1 MPRRRHVRAVYYP
14 MKHATGTKRRTA
26 AWRRAAVRILLIP
39 CAFVIVAGGA
49 AAAKP
54 AEAARRPPVNEHA
67 VTYDWF
73 WLFYE
78 DERGRDTATFVVR
91 PFYLKHGTRESF
103 FQASLMPFLF
113 WRYRKPGYD
122 KWKWLFGLGQ
132 SDDVR
137 RGNARDFDFGFFPLL
152 FFGFGTDSVREN
164 YFFLWPLGGTMKGK
178 FVTDRLTACIFPG
191 VLLFVFF
198 PPATLLSYQTLAW
211 GVISLLPAYL
221 SYEVGDFRAWGVLWP
236 LFHYGRGGLREEF
249 RLLPFYSHFVKR
261 GWYDKYSFLFVINYQ
276 RYYYADDL
284 QQTFFLFPLFGR
296 KWSRSGRM
304 SAVTLLWPFFSWGYD
319 KRIGD
324 WELNIPWPL
333 VQFKDCENP
342 KIRKRI
348 FFPVYG
354 RYRYVNNETVFIT
367 PLYFRLTKKSYRFDS
382 QQHIALLVF
391 WFYRRDYH
399 RNADPYYGR
408 RWRYFKLWPVFSVE
422 YNDLGDRA
430 FNLLAL
436 LPFRDREG
444 YERLYQPFWSVIEFE
459 GFRSGERRLG
469 LLLRL
474 YRQRWGPDFFHVRI
488 PFLISAARRENRL
501 TELTFFE
508 HMLGYQM
515 RPKGRYMRLFWIPI
529 RIGEAVA
536 LRPGENRDDRGDE
549 MSLARGGSLLLI
561 ERPLEAATATRRF
574 SWR

>member
-1 MPRRRHVRAVYYP
+1 
-14 MKHATGTKRRTA
+14 MKAIHAKRRGAA
-26 AWRRAAVRILLIP
+26 AWRCAVAVRIL
-39 CAFVIVAGGA
+39 VIYCVLWILFGATAATAAQTEKEGG
-49 AAAKP
+49 K
-54 AEAARRPPVNEHA
+54 RSIGA
-67 VTYDWF
+67 VPTVEFDWF

-78 DERGRDTATFVVR
+78 RERAGSTSTMVLR
-91 PFYLKHGTRESF
+91 PFYLKHGTNDSY

-113 WRYRKPGYD
+113 WRYRTPGYD

-132 SDDVR
+132 VDDVR
-137 RGNARDFDFGFFPLL
+137 RGDTRDFDFGFFPLL
-152 FFGFGTDSVREN
+152 FFGFGSAAAREN
-164 YFFLWPLGGTMKGK
+164 YFFLWPIGGTLKGK
-178 FVTDRLTACIFPG
+178 FVTDKISAYLFPG

-198 PPATLLSYQTLAW
+198 PPATILSYKTLAW
-211 GVISLLPAYL
+211 GVISLLPAYF
-221 SYEVGDFRAWGVLWP
+221 SYEAGDFHAWGLFWP
-236 LFHYGRGGLREEF
+236 VFHYGKGGLREEF

-276 RYYYADDL
+276 RYYYAEDL
-284 QQTFFLFPLFGR
+284 HQTFFLFPLFGR
-296 KWSRSGRM
+296 KWSRSRRM
-304 SAVTLLWPFFSWGYD
+304 SAVTILWPFFSWGYD

-354 RYRYVNNETVFIT
+354 HYRYVNNETVFIT

-382 QQHIALLVF
+382 QQHIAFLVF

-399 RNADPYYGR
+399 RSVDSYYGK
-408 RWRYFKLWPVFSVE
+408 RWRYFKLWPIFSIE

-436 LPFRDREG
+436 LPFRDRQG
-444 YERLYQPFWSVIEFE
+444 YERLYQPFWSIIEYE
-459 GFRSGERRLG
+459 RFRSGERRLG

-474 YRQRWGPDFFHVRI
+474 YRQRWGDTFFHFKV

-508 HMLGYQM
+508 HMFGYQM
-515 RPKGRYMRLFWIPI
+515 KPGGRYMRLFWIPI
-529 RIGEAVA
+529 RIGEPVA
-536 LRPGENRDDRGDE
+536 TRAGGDGDDLAEG
-549 MSLARGGSLLLI
+549 MSLAGSGSLLLI
-561 ERPLEAATATRRF
+561 ERPLEAAVATRRF